1 MFLIQQICIQQSDH
15 FPPTF
20 NKLPSIE
27 TKVHVYDTLVNGL
40 ILGIVAIGGEPVS
53 ISKQSGSG
61 LSTNRKRLRT
71 RHSEPNWVSDD
82 DGGDD
87 DDDDDDDDND
97 QPVKTVQ
104 KKKKGIVATGGEA
117 VDKAKEL

>member
-1 MFLIQQICIQQSDH
+1 MLSIQ
-15 FPPTF
+15 
-20 NKLPSIE
+20 
-27 TKVHVYDTLVNGL
+27 TKILVSDTLVHVKCL

-61 LSTNRKRLRT
+61 LATNRKRLGAK
-71 RHSEPNWVSDD
+71 HSEPNWVSDD
-82 DGGDD
+82 DEDD
-87 DDDDDDDDND
+87 DDDE

-104 KKKKGIVATGGEA
+104 KKKKGIVVTGGEA